1 MARRPLPLIL
11 FLPVLALPLLVLTG
25 CGSPP
30 SQPDLSSPYAPGLD
44 PRGEAVDGLVVGDRL
59 LAAGEYELAID
70 AYTRAALVH
79 GLTPEIYAGIG
90 TANLQLGRL
99 GQAEEQ
105 LRLAARAPDTPPEV
119 WNNLGLVL
127 VGKGEVAEG
136 AAILRRA
143 YALDNGG
150 SDAIRA
156 NLRLALAML
165 GERPYDDGQE
175 QEFQVV
181 RSGQSVYK
189 IRTTDPG

>member
-1 MARRPLPLIL
+1 MARQLLS
-11 FLPVLALPLLVLTG
+11 ALLVPALLGLTA
-25 CGSPP
+25 CGNTGSEV
-30 SQPDLSSPYAPGLD
+30 DLSSPYAPGLD
-44 PRGEAVDGLVVGDRL
+44 PRGEAVDPMLVGDRL

-70 AYTRAALVH
+70 AYTRAALDL
-79 GLTPEIYAGIG
+79 GLTPQIYAGIG

-136 AAILRRA
+136 AAVLRRA
-143 YALDNGG
+143 YALDNGA

-165 GERPYDDGQE
+165 GERPYDADQE

>member
-1 MARRPLPLIL
+1 MPCRPSRLLPL
-11 FLPVLALPLLVLTG
+11 LALPLLSACMGGGTG
-25 CGSPP
+25 
-30 SQPDLSSPYAPGLD
+30 QADLSSPYAPGID
-44 PRGEAVDGLVVGDRL
+44 PSGEAVDGLIVGDRL

-70 AYTRAALVH
+70 AYTRAALDH

-105 LRLAARAPDTPPEV
+105 LRRAAEAADTPPEV

-127 VGKGEVAEG
+127 IGKGEIQEAV
-136 AAILRRA
+136 AILRRA
-143 YALDNGG
+143 YALDNGE
-150 SDAIRA
+150 SDAIRD

-165 GERPYDDGQE
+165 GQRPYDPDQE

-181 RSGQSVYK
+181 HSGQGFYE
-189 IRTTDPG
+189 IRDTNQD